1 MLDNR
6 IDVKYLRL
14 SLEDGDVESGSDRE
28 SCSIGSQRRC
38 IDNYIASHTDLDG
51 DFEDFI
57 DDGYSGTSMDRPAMR
72 RLLRLV
78 EEGRV
83 RTIIVRDLS
92 RFARDYLE
100 AGHFLEFVFPAYE
113 VRFISINEEFDSA
126 ALGEDTGGMELAVR
140 NLVNYMYSK
149 DTSRRIKSVVDLK
162 KLSGEFVYGF
172 APYGYKKGAEKN
184 TIVIDD
190 EAAMVVKRIFKWAIS
205 GITISQ
211 IAKKLND
218 SHTMTPSMY
227 LRPVRGDKYKVR
239 EFWTYES
246 VHNILTN
253 RIYTGD
259 TQPFKSHVVRVGSNR
274 VKQIPEELRQ
284 IVPNTHEAIIGREE
298 YYQARLVIKSNKKPR
313 PQPSTNPF
321 AKLLVCGCCGN
332 KLQKGRKTN
341 KDWLCATARYTEDLG
356 CQHIRVNESMLHE
369 IVLRAIN
376 TQIRLLDEKLKQVSL
391 MSKTCKSEHD
401 VLLSECSGYKNRLNK
416 IHSEK
421 MRYYEEYVS
430 GSISKEKFASIKAE
444 LTTEEEALKLQLKM
458 ANDRLSELSSTV
470 KQQQQAVN
478 DNKHIT
484 RHGEIEKLTPE
495 LAKELIKKITIY
507 NNDRINIEW
516 NFFNELENLDY
527 SSEVKV
533 S

>member
-1 MLDNR
+1 MLVDQ

-38 IDNYIASHTDLDG
+38 IDNYISNHSDLG
-51 DFEDFI
+51 DNFEDFI

-172 APYGYKKGAEKN
+172 APYGYKKGEAKN

-190 EAAMVVKRIFKWAIS
+190 EAAIVVKRIFKLAIN

-218 SHTMTPSMY
+218 MHTMTPSMY
-227 LRPVRGDKYKVR
+227 LRPVRGDKYRVR

-274 VKQIPEELRQ
+274 VKQIPEEQRQ
-284 IVPNTHEAIIGREE
+284 IVPNTHEAIISREV

-313 PQPSTNPF
+313 PQPSQNPF

-341 KDWLCATARYTEDLG
+341 KDWLCATARYTEKLG
-356 CQHIRVNESMLHE
+356 CQHIRVNEPMLHD

-376 TQIRLLDEKLKQVSL
+376 TQIKLLDEKLKQASL
-391 MSKTCKSEHD
+391 ISKTCKSEQD
-401 VLLSECSGYKNRLNK
+401 ILLSECTNHKNRLAK
-416 IHSEK
+416 IQSEK

-430 GSISKEKFASIKAE
+430 GVISKENFAGMKTA
-444 LTTEEEALKLQLKM
+444 LTDEEENLKLQLKILEEKI
-458 ANDRLSELSSTV
+458 NEISSKIKQHQQELSE
-470 KQQQQAVN
+470 N
-478 DNKHIT
+478 
-484 RHGEIEKLTPE
+484 RHVVRYGEIEELTPE

-507 NNDRINIEW
+507 NNDRIYIEW
-516 NFFNELENLDY
+516 NFFNELENPDY
-527 SSEVKV
+527 SFKAKV

>member
-113 VRFISINEEFDSA
+113 VRFISINEEFDSV

-205 GITISQ
+205 GITIMD
-211 IAKKLND
+211 L
-218 SHTMTPSMY
+218 
-227 LRPVRGDKYKVR
+227 L
-239 EFWTYES
+239 WTTS
-246 VHNILTN
+246 L
-253 RIYTGD
+253 
-259 TQPFKSHVVRVGSNR
+259 
-274 VKQIPEELRQ
+274 
-284 IVPNTHEAIIGREE
+284 
-298 YYQARLVIKSNKKPR
+298 PR
-313 PQPSTNPF
+313 FS
-321 AKLLVCGCCGN
+321 
-332 KLQKGRKTN
+332 
-341 KDWLCATARYTEDLG
+341 
-356 CQHIRVNESMLHE
+356 
-369 IVLRAIN
+369 
-376 TQIRLLDEKLKQVSL
+376 
-391 MSKTCKSEHD
+391 
-401 VLLSECSGYKNRLNK
+401 CSR
-416 IHSEK
+416 
-421 MRYYEEYVS
+421 
-430 GSISKEKFASIKAE
+430 
-444 LTTEEEALKLQLKM
+444 
-458 ANDRLSELSSTV
+458 
-470 KQQQQAVN
+470 
-478 DNKHIT
+478 
-484 RHGEIEKLTPE
+484 
-495 LAKELIKKITIY
+495 
-507 NNDRINIEW
+507 
-516 NFFNELENLDY
+516 
-527 SSEVKV
+527 
-533 S
+533 